1 MPRNATSAGDP
12 EITIRFKY
20 GIHIIFMFAMIDWP
34 FSRLT
39 DELLSVLR
47 DRYPNGLTPSIAEPE
62 ATPLPATSSDFKLVY
77 ALPKTASDLSR
88 GWNLIKA
95 RPNDTL
101 GARGLTDTCSV
112 AFAFLDPD
120 ADESD
125 AEFPVELP
133 TLDEQEDV

>member
-1 MPRNATSAGDP
+1 MPRNATLVDDP
-12 EITIRFKY
+12 QITIRFKY
-20 GIHIIFMFAMIDWP
+20 GIHIIFMFAMLDWT

-47 DRYPNGLTPSIAEPE
+47 DRYPKGLTASIGEPE
-62 ATPLPATSSDFKLVY
+62 ATTLPTSGSDFKLVY

-88 GWNLIKA
+88 GWNVIKA
-95 RPNDTL
+95 GPNDTL
-101 GARGLTDTCSV
+101 GAKGLTEMCSV

-120 ADESD
+120 ANETD

-133 TLDEQEDV
+133 ILDDQEAL